1 MEGHLRR
8 ADEARGVNFELL
20 LFTLNSAKIR
30 LKNPLK
36 FSPKTRLNS
45 SLIAVNKFCAR
56 ARIVGMRRYLFN
68 RRYFTAN
75 GLNLK
80 RFDVKFD
87 FLPD

>member
-1 MEGHLRR
+1 MEGYLRR
-8 ADEARGVNFELL
+8 TDEARGVNLS
-20 LFTLNSAKIR
+20 LFCFL
-30 LKNPLK
+30 NPLK
-36 FSPKTRLNS
+36 FSPKTRLNL